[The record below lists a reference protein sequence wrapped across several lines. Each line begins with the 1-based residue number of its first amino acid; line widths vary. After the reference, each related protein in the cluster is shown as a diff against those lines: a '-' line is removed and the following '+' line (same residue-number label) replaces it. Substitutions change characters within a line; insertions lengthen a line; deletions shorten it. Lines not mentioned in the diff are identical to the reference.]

1 MLCRLSSSE
10 SVLGNTSASGMPTSA
25 SVLVPTSAER
35 DLAIHDVCSCRSKNR
50 NTREKSHPSPLSQK
64 ANKDCVITSIWLSP
78 LKEKGFSTT
87 IKSTSNED
95 GHEAESLFWKTL
107 EDKCF
112 LNPQIICKL
121 YCRGNYYSD
130 YFLYSA
136 TREQGSFRPL
146 PLGEEESHHHHHVLL
161 PHE

>member
-35 DLAIHDVCSCRSKNR
+35 DLAIHDVCSRRSKNR

-78 LKEKGFSTT
+78 LKEKGFIT

-95 GHEAESLFWKTL
+95 GHEAESLFWKAL

-112 LNPQIICKL
+112 LNPLFGEKVGGPAPL
-121 YCRGNYYSD
+121 FGGNYYSD
-130 YFLYSA
+130 YFL
-136 TREQGSFRPL
+136 
-146 PLGEEESHHHHHVLL
+146 
-161 PHE
+161 

>member
-64 ANKDCVITSIWLSP
+64 ANKDSDSP
-78 LKEKGFSTT
+78 LRGQWPPVNSRIGQPKPAGKLQPTDCSR
-87 IKSTSNED
+87 
-95 GHEAESLFWKTL
+95 
-107 EDKCF
+107 
-112 LNPQIICKL
+112 QI
-121 YCRGNYYSD
+121 
-130 YFLYSA
+130 
-136 TREQGSFRPL
+136 
-146 PLGEEESHHHHHVLL
+146 
-161 PHE
+161 